1 MRAEEMSQ
9 CLSMTEDKVFHSLGY
24 SRFLEEQLFE
34 ARKIQKQ
41 MMAEG
46 LLGPI
51 PGPGFGGV
59 RANQMMAEGLL
70 GDVVGAAADVRDGY
84 SNMAITINRAC
95 SNDSSSSDEN
105 SPNTTTTTSASASR
119 SRSRSRSRNKGNGKG
134 KKGTSRR
141 NNNNNDNNNKSKS
154 KSQSKKSNNN
164 NDYNNGTYT
173 AYDEFDGLFDA
184 KGADQAHLPLMGTYV
199 NMLSGVMLC
208 V

>member
-34 ARKIQKQ
+34 ARKIQK
-41 MMAEG
+41 
-46 LLGPI
+46 
-51 PGPGFGGV
+51 
-59 RANQMMAEGLL
+59 QMMAEGLL

-199 NMLSGVMLC
+199 NM
-208 V
+208 